1 MKTKRI
7 VIIAAIII
15 VLGIIIAA
23 NIRKAGKNTPTI
35 EAQIVTR
42 GRIQEVVRA
51 DGEIK
56 AEKQVDIGSDI
67 MGRIEKIYVKLGDYV
82 KKGDTLCLI
91 DRQSYEAKVNSLK
104 MTLND
109 LQNKLDK
116 AQKDFERIKSLYD
129 KGLVAE
135 TDYENSR
142 LQLESLKAQYQSTYY
157 SLKDAEYQ
165 LSKTVITSPI
175 TGKVVSLNKEAGEI
189 VVMGTVNN
197 PATVIMTIA
206 ELSKMKVNA
215 YVDESE
221 IVKVREGQPVNI
233 NVTAYPDK
241 NFKGIV
247 RAISA
252 APYQGTTA
260 SSATSGVQYSVEIAI
275 VDTGI
280 LYPGMTATCEIIT
293 NRRDSVLKVPV
304 QALGKEKT
312 GEDYLFVIRGGKVY
326 KTPVKIGI
334 IASNEAEIVE
344 GLAEGDTIATG
355 PYTVLRTLKDGQ
367 KIKFEIR
374 KKSFEGKKPGRRFER
389 RP

>member
-1 MKTKRI
+1 MKAKRI
-7 VIIAAIII
+7 AIITGI
-15 VLGIIIAA
+15 VVVLAIIVGA
-23 NIRKAGKNTPTI
+23 NVAKSNKNVPLL

-42 GRIQEVVRA
+42 GHIQEVVRA

-67 MGRIEKIYVKLGDYV
+67 MGRIEKIYVRLGDYV

-91 DRQSYEAKVNSLK
+91 DKQSYEAKVNSLK
-104 MTLND
+104 MSLND
-109 LQNKLDK
+109 LKSKLDK
-116 AQKDFERIKSLYD
+116 AQKDFERIKNLYE

-175 TGKVVSLNKEAGEI
+175 TGKVISLNKEAGEI

-221 IVKVREGQPVNI
+221 IVKVKEGQPVNI
-233 NVTAYPDK
+233 KVTAYPDK
-241 NFKGIV
+241 NFRGIV
-247 RAISA
+247 KAISA
-252 APYQGTTA
+252 APYQGASTTT
-260 SSATSGVQYSVEIAI
+260 TSGVQYSVEVAV

-280 LYPGMTATCEIIT
+280 LYPGMSATCEIIVS
-293 NRRDSVLKVPV
+293 RKDSVLKVPV
-304 QALGKEKT
+304 QALGKEKS
-312 GEDYLFVIRGGKVY
+312 GEDYLFLIKGGKVY
-326 KTPVKIGI
+326 KTFVKIGA
-334 IASNEAEIVE
+334 IASNEAEILE
-344 GLAEGDTIATG
+344 GVSEGDTIAVG
-355 PYTVLRTLKDGQ
+355 PYSRLRILKDGQ
-367 KIKFEIR
+367 KVKFEIKR
-374 KKSFEGKKPGRRFER
+374 KVFEGKQPTKRFESR
-389 RP
+389 E

>member
-1 MKTKRI
+1 MKAKRI
-7 VIIAAIII
+7 VIIASVII
-15 VLGIIIAA
+15 VLGIIVAA
-23 NIRKAGKNTPTI
+23 NFMKAGKNTPTV

-42 GRIQEVVRA
+42 GRIQEIVRA

-135 TDYENSR
+135 TDYEDSR

-221 IVKVREGQPVNI
+221 IVKVKEGQPVNI

-241 NFKGIV
+241 NFKGTV

-252 APYQGTTA
+252 APYQGTSE
-260 SSATSGVQYSVEIAI
+260 SSVTGGVQYSVEIAI

-367 KIKFEIR
+367 KVKFEIR
-374 KKSFEGKKPGRRFER
+374 KKFFEGKKPGRRFER

>member
-1 MKTKRI
+1 MKAKRI
-7 VIIAAIII
+7 AIITGI
-15 VLGIIIAA
+15 VVVLAIIVGA
-23 NIRKAGKNTPTI
+23 NVAKSNKNVPLL

-42 GRIQEVVRA
+42 GHIQEVVRA

-67 MGRIEKIYVKLGDYV
+67 MGRIEKIYVRLGDYV

-91 DRQSYEAKVNSLK
+91 DKQSYEAKVNSLK
-104 MTLND
+104 MSLND
-109 LQNKLDK
+109 LKSKLDK
-116 AQKDFERIKSLYD
+116 AQKDFERIKNLYE

-175 TGKVVSLNKEAGEI
+175 TGKVISLNKEAGEI

-221 IVKVREGQPVNI
+221 IVKVKEGQPVNI
-233 NVTAYPDK
+233 KVTAYPDK
-241 NFKGIV
+241 NFRGIV
-247 RAISA
+247 KAISA
-252 APYQGTTA
+252 APYQGASTTT
-260 SSATSGVQYSVEIAI
+260 TSGVQYSVEVAV

-280 LYPGMTATCEIIT
+280 LYPGMSATCEIIVS
-293 NRRDSVLKVPV
+293 RKDSVLKVPV

-312 GEDYLFVIRGGKVY
+312 GEDYLFLIKGGKVY
-326 KTPVKIGI
+326 KTFVKIGA
-334 IASNEAEIVE
+334 IASNEAEILE
-344 GLAEGDTIATG
+344 GVSEGDTIAVG
-355 PYTVLRTLKDGQ
+355 PYSRLRILKDGQ
-367 KIKFEIR
+367 KVKFEIKR
-374 KKSFEGKKPGRRFER
+374 KVFEGKQPTKRFESR
-389 RP
+389 E

>member
-1 MKTKRI
+1 MKVKRI
-7 VIIAAIII
+7 AIITAIAVVLAII
-15 VLGIIIAA
+15 VGA
-23 NIRKAGKNTPTI
+23 NVAKSGKNVPLL

-109 LQNKLDK
+109 LKNKLDK
-116 AQKDFERIKSLYD
+116 AQKDFERTKNLYE

-221 IVKVREGQPVNI
+221 IVKVREGQPANI
-233 NVTAYPDK
+233 YVTAYPDK

-252 APYQGTTA
+252 APYQGTSTTA
-260 SSATSGVQYSVEIAI
+260 QSGVQYSVEVAI
-275 VDTGI
+275 VDSGI
-280 LYPGMTATCEIIT
+280 LYPGMTATCEIIV
-293 NRRDSVLKVPV
+293 NRKDSVLKVPV
-304 QALGKEKT
+304 QALGKEKS
-312 GEDYLFVIRGGKVY
+312 GEDYLFLIKDGKAH
-326 KTPVKIGI
+326 KTFVKVGI
-334 IASNEAEIVE
+334 IAFNEAEILE
-344 GLAEGDTIATG
+344 GISEGDTIAVG
-355 PYTVLRTLKDGQ
+355 PYTLLRTLKDGQ
-367 KIKFEIR
+367 KVKFEFKR
-374 KKSFEGKKPGRRFER
+374 KTLEGKRLAKRFENR
-389 RP
+389 

>member
-1 MKTKRI
+1 MKAKRI
-7 VIIAAIII
+7 VIIAAVII
-15 VLGIIIAA
+15 VLGIIVAA
-23 NIRKAGKNTPTI
+23 NIRKAGKNTPTV

-104 MTLND
+104 MSLND

-142 LQLESLKAQYQSTYY
+142 LQLESLKSQYQSTYY

-175 TGKVVSLNKEAGEI
+175 TGKVVSLNKEVGEI

-252 APYQGTTA
+252 APYQGTTT
-260 SSATSGVQYSVEIAI
+260 SSATGGVQYSVEIAI

-367 KIKFEIR
+367 KVKFEIR
-374 KKSFEGKKPGRRFER
+374 KKSFEGKKSGRRFER

>member
-1 MKTKRI
+1 MKAKRI
-7 VIIAAIII
+7 AIITGI
-15 VLGIIIAA
+15 VVVLAIIVGA
-23 NIRKAGKNTPTI
+23 NVAKSNKNVPLL

-42 GRIQEVVRA
+42 GHIQEVVRA

-67 MGRIEKIYVKLGDYV
+67 MGRIEKIYVRLGDYV

-91 DRQSYEAKVNSLK
+91 DKQSYEAKVNSLK
-104 MTLND
+104 MSLND
-109 LQNKLDK
+109 LKSKLDK
-116 AQKDFERIKSLYD
+116 AQKDFERIKNLYE

-175 TGKVVSLNKEAGEI
+175 TGKVISLNKEAGEI

-221 IVKVREGQPVNI
+221 IVKVKEGQPVNI
-233 NVTAYPDK
+233 KVTAYPDK
-241 NFKGIV
+241 NFRGIV
-247 RAISA
+247 KAISA
-252 APYQGTTA
+252 APYQGASTTT
-260 SSATSGVQYSVEIAI
+260 TSGVQYSVEVAV

-280 LYPGMTATCEIIT
+280 LYPGMSATCEIIVS
-293 NRRDSVLKVPV
+293 RKDSVLKVPV

-312 GEDYLFVIRGGKVY
+312 GEDYLFLIKGGKVY
-326 KTPVKIGI
+326 KTFVKIGA
-334 IASNEAEIVE
+334 IASNEAEILE
-344 GLAEGDTIATG
+344 GVSEGDTIAVG
-355 PYTVLRTLKDGQ
+355 PYSRLRILKDGQ
-367 KIKFEIR
+367 KVKFEIKR
-374 KKSFEGKKPGRRFER
+374 KAFEGKQPTKRFESR
-389 RP
+389 E